1 MKNINDFYEGLLAD
15 IDDTMDNG
23 EQSLKDHYI
32 PEMLSMFRGG
42 LNHSS
47 SKYKDVVCLAG
58 HNDMRLQ
65 PKILNELLLQCA
77 EYDGK
82 VLTINLDKLK
92 EGHNYSIKLLC
103 NEKKGEQL
111 PPIKL
116 ISSKNRGVNKD
127 AIISRQLRY
136 VLTVH
141 IPNSSKDGKDNI
153 DLSKYIHPDS
163 NIESLKI
170 KGYSYNGIISNKI
183 PCTVRELV
191 EYDTTIEKID
201 KKHWPACSIKLTK
214 NTQQFMVCSQIV
226 NGDISTVMKLCN
238 QIISDHIGGVIV
250 I

>member
-1 MKNINDFYEGLLAD
+1 MKNINDFYESLLAD
-15 IDDTMDNG
+15 IDDTINNG
-23 EQSLKDHYI
+23 EQSLKDHYV
-32 PEMLSMFRGG
+32 PEMLSMFKG
-42 LNHSS
+42 SQDWAS
-47 SKYKDVVCLAG
+47 SKYKDVVSLVG
-58 HNDMRLQ
+58 HNNIRLQ
-65 PKILNELLLQCA
+65 PKILKELLLQCA

-92 EGHNYSIKLLC
+92 EGHNYSINLWF
-103 NEKKGEQL
+103 NEKKGEPL

-127 AIISRQLRY
+127 AMVRGLQY
-136 VLTVH
+136 VLTIH
-141 IPNSSKDGKDNI
+141 IPSSNKDGKDNI

-170 KGYSYNGIISNKI
+170 MGYSYNGIISNKI

-191 EYDTTIEKID
+191 EYNTTIEKID

-214 NTQQFMVCSQIV
+214 KTQQFMVCSQII

-238 QIISDHIGGVIV
+238 QISSDHVGGTIV

>member
-1 MKNINDFYEGLLAD
+1 MKNINDFYESLLAD
-15 IDDTMDNG
+15 IDDTIGNG

-32 PEMLSMFRGG
+32 PEMLSMFKGTQDWT
-42 LNHSS
+42 S
-47 SKYKDVVCLAG
+47 SKYKDVICLVG
-58 HNDMRLQ
+58 HKNIRVQ
-65 PKILNELLLQCA
+65 SKILKELLLQCA

-92 EGHNYSIKLLC
+92 EGHNYSINLWC

-111 PPIKL
+111 PPIKF
-116 ISSKNRGVNKD
+116 ISSKNRGINKD
-127 AIISRQLRY
+127 AMVRGQQY

-141 IPNSSKDGKDNI
+141 IPSSSKDGKDNI

-170 KGYSYNGIISNKI
+170 MGYSYNGITSNKI
-183 PCTVRELV
+183 PGTVRELV
-191 EYDTTIEKID
+191 EYNTTIEKID
-201 KKHWPACSIKLTK
+201 KKHWPACNIKLTQK
-214 NTQQFMVCSQIV
+214 TQQFMICSQIV

-238 QIISDHIGGVIV
+238 QISYDHVGGAIV